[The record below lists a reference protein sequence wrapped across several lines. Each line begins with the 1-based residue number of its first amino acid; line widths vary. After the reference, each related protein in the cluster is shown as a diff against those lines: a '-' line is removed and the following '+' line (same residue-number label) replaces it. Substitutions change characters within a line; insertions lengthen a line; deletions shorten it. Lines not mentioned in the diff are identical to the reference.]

1 MTAARLTAVT
11 VTHLAEFDE
20 VIDVRS
26 PSEFQEDHVP
36 GAINLPVLDDE
47 ERDRVG
53 TLYKQVSPFEAKKV
67 GAALVSRNVA
77 RHIETELFDR
87 PRHWRPLV
95 YCWRGGKRSGAM
107 VHVLREIGWR
117 ADQLE
122 GGYKAYRR
130 QVVADL
136 AALPAKL
143 RWRVVCGPTGSG
155 KTRLLAALA
164 RAGAQVLDLEGIAR
178 HRGSVLGDCPGALQ
192 PTQKMFESQVWHAL
206 TRFDPARPV
215 FVEAESKKVGNLRV
229 PEALIAAM
237 WGSECV
243 VVEAEMADR
252 VTLLLDE
259 YRHFLEDRQALYA
272 RLDCLIPLH
281 GRERVE
287 EWKQL
292 AAAED
297 WPAFVRAILTRHYD
311 PAYRRS
317 TLQHYPRLEAAVR
330 VRVGGSDEAAFE
342 RAARELL
349 ERID

>member
-1 MTAARLTAVT
+1 MSTARLKGVT
-11 VTHLAEFDE
+11 VAHLAEFDE

-26 PSEFQEDHVP
+26 PAEYREDHVP
-36 GAINLPVLDDE
+36 GAVNLPVLDDA
-47 ERDRVG
+47 ERARVG
-53 TLYKQVSPFEAKKV
+53 TLYKQVSAFEAKKA

-77 RHIETELFDR
+77 RHIETVLLDR

-95 YCWRGGKRSGAM
+95 YCWRGGQRSAAL

-117 ADQLE
+117 AEQLE

-130 QVVADL
+130 QVLADL
-136 AALPAKL
+136 ERLPAAF

-155 KTRLLAALA
+155 KTRLLKALA
-164 RAGAQVLDLEGIAR
+164 RAGAQVLDLEGLAR
-178 HRGSVLGDCPGALQ
+178 HRGSVLGDRPDAPQ
-192 PTQKMFESQVWHAL
+192 PSQKMFESQVWQGLHRL
-206 TRFDPARPV
+206 DPSRPV

-237 WGSECV
+237 WAAECV
-243 VVEAEMADR
+243 EVETGMADR
-252 VTLLLDE
+252 IALLREE
-259 YRHFLEDRQALYA
+259 YRHFLEDRTALYA

-281 GRERVE
+281 GRERIE
-287 EWKQL
+287 AWKRL

-297 WPAFVRAILTRHYD
+297 WPAFVGALLAAHYD

-317 TLQHYPRLEAAVR
+317 TLQHYARLPAPLR
-330 VRVGGSDEAAFE
+330 VRIEGTDEGAFE

-349 ERID
+349 GRIA

>member
-1 MTAARLTAVT
+1 MSTARLKGIT

-20 VIDVRS
+20 IIDVRS
-26 PSEFQEDHVP
+26 PTEYREDHVP
-36 GAINLPVLDDE
+36 GALNLPVLDDAQ
-47 ERDRVG
+47 RARVG
-53 TLYKQVSPFEAKKV
+53 TLYKQVSAFEAKKV

-77 RHIETELFDR
+77 HHIETVLQDR

-95 YCWRGGKRSGAM
+95 YCWRGGQRSAAL

-117 ADQLE
+117 AEQLE

-130 QVVADL
+130 QVLADL
-136 AALPAKL
+136 ERLPGAF

-155 KTRLLAALA
+155 KTRLLKALA
-164 RAGAQVLDLEGIAR
+164 RSGAQVLDLEELAR
-178 HRGSVLGDCPGALQ
+178 HRGSVLGDWPDASQ
-192 PTQKMFESQVWHAL
+192 PSQKMFESRVWQGLHRL
-206 TRFDPARPV
+206 DPSRPV

-237 WGSECV
+237 WCAECV
-243 VVEAEMADR
+243 EVQTAWADR
-252 VTLLLDE
+252 IALLQNE

-281 GRERVE
+281 GHARIEA
-287 EWKQL
+287 WKGL
-292 AAAED
+292 AAAGD
-297 WPAFVRAILTRHYD
+297 WPAFVDALLTAHYD

-317 TLQHYPRLEAAVR
+317 TLQHYPRLPAALR
-330 VRVGGSDEAAFE
+330 VRIEGTDDEAFD

-349 ERID
+349 ERMT